1 MILVFEKSSM
11 FSPKNSVWTM
21 FRFEDDYEDTI
32 LL

>member
-1 MILVFEKSSM
+1 MILVFEKPLM

-21 FRFEDDYEDTI
+21 FRFEDDYEDKI